1 MRVTVIFVQ
10 HTRTIE
16 THTKDHIFC
25 TPVAEAIHI
34 SKPKGFANVARMLT
48 LILKHHLRME
58 KLEPD
63 ALSTPFPGQV
73 LKKVFKKLLISFP
86 KGAAT
91 IKPCWTQA
99 QSSRFTP
106 PTRGRKQKH
115 SYLPL
120 FPFLIVKGEALRFL
134 WGQNRNN

>member
-1 MRVTVIFVQ
+1 MHVTVIFVQ

-16 THTKDHIFC
+16 THTKDYIFG
-25 TPVAEAIHI
+25 TPVAEAIPI

-48 LILKHHLRME
+48 LILKHHLLME

-73 LKKVFKKLLISFP
+73 LKKSFQTP
-86 KGAAT
+86 KELPPSSPAGHKCRAADLPLQQEEES
-91 IKPCWTQA
+91 KE
-99 QSSRFTP
+99 
-106 PTRGRKQKH
+106 H